1 MDKTKKL
8 RSPITWFG
16 GKGAMAAKLLG
27 LMPPHKFY
35 VEPFGGGAS
44 LLFAK
49 EPSAVETYND
59 ADEGLVNFFRVMR
72 DPELFNMFYHLV
84 LHTPFS
90 RAEYNYCRET
100 WANETDPVMM
110 AYKWFVVARN
120 SFAGNFGAS
129 WGYGVTS
136 SNRGMASQTSRLLSI
151 FELLPAIHARVM
163 RVQIEHDS
171 WEKVLARH
179 NHAETLAYLDPPY
192 IPDTRKSG
200 GYAHELTAADH
211 ERLVRVILEYP
222 GMVMLSGYAH
232 KLYAPLEAAGWDR
245 VDFETACMAAGRT
258 RGTGI
263 IGAGAAKKMQPRT
276 ETVWRNPAALK
287 AWKQANDDRFKVR
300 EPRAVYRTKQDT
312 SEG

>member
-1 MDKTKKL
+1 MGQHGYCKEELKTMSKKL

-59 ADEGLVNFFRVMR
+59 ADEGLVNFFRVIR

-100 WANETDPVMM
+100 WANETDPVIM

-136 SNRGMASQTSRLLSI
+136 SNRGMASQASRLLSI
-151 FELLPAIHARVM
+151 FELLPAIHARIM

-179 NHAETLAYLDPPY
+179 NHPDTLAYLDPPY

-200 GYAHELTAADH
+200 GYAHERRLRARADRCGPRATGAGHHGISRHGHAVGLRAQTVRAARSRGLGPHGFRD
-211 ERLVRVILEYP
+211 RLHGGGPHARH
-222 GMVMLSGYAH
+222 GHHRRRSGQKDAAAH
-232 KLYAPLEAAGWDR
+232 RDR
-245 VDFETACMAAGRT
+245 VAQPGRARGLETGQR
-258 RGTGI
+258 
-263 IGAGAAKKMQPRT
+263 
-276 ETVWRNPAALK
+276 
-287 AWKQANDDRFKVR
+287 
-300 EPRAVYRTKQDT
+300 
-312 SEG
+312 